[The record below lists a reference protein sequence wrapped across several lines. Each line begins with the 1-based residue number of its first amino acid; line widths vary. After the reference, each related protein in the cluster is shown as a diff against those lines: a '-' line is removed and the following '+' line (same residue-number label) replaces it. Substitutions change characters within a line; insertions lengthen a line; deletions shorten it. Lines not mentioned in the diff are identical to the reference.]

1 MKQMNVPEK
10 IKIPVDFDDKSLSE
24 AVRTL
29 QPLVFKDGKTFCCVL
44 GPNRMR
50 GIFGCG
56 PSLNVALDEWESN
69 MRKRIIYPQVDDYVV
84 RFVQDKLNTEGVAGR
99 R

>member
-10 IKIPVDFDDKSLSE
+10 IKVAIDFDDRSLTE

-29 QPLVFKDGKTFCCVL
+29 QPLVFKDGKTYCCVL
-44 GPNRMR
+44 GPNRLT

-56 PSLNVALDEWESN
+56 PSIEAALEEWEAS
-69 MRKRIIYPQVDDYVV
+69 MRKRIIYPQANDAVV
-84 RFVQDKLNTEGVAGR
+84 TFVQDKLNASKKQVG
-99 R
+99 

>member
-1 MKQMNVPEK
+1 MKQMDVPEK
-10 IKIPVDFDDKSLSE
+10 IKVKIDFDDRSLTE

-44 GPNRMR
+44 GPNRLR

-56 PSLNVALDEWESN
+56 NTVNIALEEWESN
-69 MRKRIIYPQVDDYVV
+69 MRKRIIYPQPNDPVV
-84 RFVQDKLNTEGVAGR
+84 TFVQDKLNESKKMVG
-99 R
+99 